1 MYWGSDYYSR
11 HHLSNQTGH
20 YTPLLILSSSCCR
33 CCWPSVCFS
42 STPPSSIHPRTY
54 TWLLWL
60 LYEETHVVGWIHD
73 KCIPSGLLLFLFG
86 PASDYLCTCL
96 TTIIKRIVGECGR
109 ISCVALTPGILYF
122 FSHLLRVHLS
132 GYNHDNSAVSNYYPP
147 HLPTVITVH
156 CEWSEGETPG
166 PAQTDQS
173 EHSTVYTN
181 QSIHTRYWC
190 VLNWIKRRDLWCTL

>member
-1 MYWGSDYYSR
+1 M
-11 HHLSNQTGH
+11 
-20 YTPLLILSSSCCR
+20 
-33 CCWPSVCFS
+33 
-42 STPPSSIHPRTY
+42 
-54 TWLLWL
+54 
-60 LYEETHVVGWIHD
+60 GWIHD

-190 VLNWIKRRDLWCTL
+190 VLNWIKRRDLWCTLYLS